1 MKQNDH
7 CFFSLG
13 AREFDEVPR
22 HEDNVSSDANVIR
35 TQQYYNIHAIR
46 NIYTNIFIQNIYIY
60 IYTYL
65 YTYIYFHT
73 YNYFCQYL
81 YYIKCV

>member
-35 TQQYYNIHAIR
+35 AQQYYNIHAIR
-46 NIYTNIFIQNIYIY
+46 NIYTNIYTKYIYIY
-60 IYTYL
+60 IYIHI
-65 YTYIYFHT
+65 YIHI
-73 YNYFCQYL
+73 
-81 YYIKCV
+81 YIFIHIIIFVNIYII